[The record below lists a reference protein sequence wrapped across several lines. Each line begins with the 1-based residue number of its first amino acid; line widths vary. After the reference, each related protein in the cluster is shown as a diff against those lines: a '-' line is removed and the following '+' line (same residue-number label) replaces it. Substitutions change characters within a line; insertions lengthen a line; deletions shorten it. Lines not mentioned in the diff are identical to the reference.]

1 MLFVFC
7 SRAHGLERRGVEDL
21 QKDKEEKKI
30 TGRGEWSVDIVGSKG
45 VWAAYEVVGKVGE
58 QGGMW
63 YMHGFATDR
72 LSKLR
77 RVRAC

>member
-1 MLFVFC
+1 MFFVAGRMVWSVAASKIC
-7 SRAHGLERRGVEDL
+7 
-21 QKDKEEKKI
+21 KKTTKKKKI